1 MLWRKLC
8 GWWATK
14 SNTQV
19 CVRVC
24 LFDSVTPW
32 TVAHQ
37 ASLSVEFSRQGYWN
51 RLPLATPGIFPT
63 QGLNT
68 SLCQL
73 RWQVD
78 YSPLHYLG
86 SLQHSRSE
94 FTADPESSLSS
105 ETIPVHS
112 FLQQRPHSMV
122 GTEKFTIKE
131 KAIGPLGLLCPPHSA
146 SSLPTRTT
154 LSWTNEKTTVSFP
167 CPQIS
172 IWNTEVHSTT
182 SQLPQRT
189 SDPWQHV
196 TQWPHTLLWPELEPT
211 SLLHTSAPL
220 CVRHVLPPSL
230 LCFPNFQGQFNCYLL
245 WASPQS

>member
-24 LFDSVTPW
+24 LFDFVTPW

-51 RLPLATPGIFPT
+51 KLPLATPGDLPNPGIEHE
-63 QGLNT
+63 

-73 RWQVD
+73 HRQVN
-78 YSPLHYLG
+78 YLPLHYLG

-94 FTADPESSLSS
+94 FIADPESSLSS
-105 ETIPVHS
+105 ETISVHS

-131 KAIGPLGLLCPPHSA
+131 KAIGPLGLLCHPHSA

-154 LSWTNEKTTVSFP
+154 LSWTNKKTTMSFP
-167 CPQIS
+167 HALKSPFGTPRFTAQ
-172 IWNTEVHSTT
+172 
-182 SQLPQRT
+182 
-189 SDPWQHV
+189 
-196 TQWPHTLLWPELEPT
+196 
-211 SLLHTSAPL
+211 
-220 CVRHVLPPSL
+220 PPS
-230 LCFPNFQGQFNCYLL
+230 YLGEHQTL
-245 WASPQS
+245 DNMWPSDLILFSGLN